1 MIHIALVDDHILTLK
16 GTQQVLSE
24 SQDMLVVGAYTDGHL
39 LLELL
44 ASEVAQV
51 DLVIIDLNMPKI
63 NGVELCKKIKRKF
76 SSVKVL
82 ILSMIDEPNMVF
94 RMLKYGADGYLLK
107 NEIQNELM
115 AAISSVLNGK
125 KYFNQPIDHLLASSH
140 NPNERASRTMRPNL
154 SRREKEVLDL
164 IIKEYTTPEIAEA
177 LFISEGTVAT
187 HRKHILSKM
196 GVKNTAGIVRVAI
209 EWSLI

>member
-1 MIHIALVDDHILTLK
+1 MIRVALVDDHILTLK

-24 SQDMLVVGAYTDGHL
+24 AEHILIVGAYTDGHL
-39 LLELL
+39 LLDLL
-44 ASEVAQV
+44 ASEVSTV
-51 DLVIIDLNMPKI
+51 DLVITDLNMPKI
-63 NGVELCKKIKRKF
+63 NGVELCKKIKRKYPATKIL
-76 SSVKVL
+76 V
-82 ILSMIDEPNMVF
+82 LSMIDEPNMVF

-115 AAISSVLNGK
+115 DAISSVLQGK
-125 KYFNQPIDHLLASSH
+125 KYFNQPIDHLLSSS
-140 NPNERASRTMRPNL
+140 PNSNEPRSRTMRPNL

-209 EWSLI
+209 EWSLL

>member
-1 MIHIALVDDHILTLK
+1 MIRVALVDDHILTLK

-24 SQDMLVVGAYTDGHL
+24 TEHMLIVGAYTDGHL
-39 LLELL
+39 LLDLL
-44 ASEVAQV
+44 ASEVSNV
-51 DLVIIDLNMPKI
+51 DLVITDLNMPKI
-63 NGVELCKKIKRKF
+63 NGVDLCKRIKRKYPAI
-76 SSVKVL
+76 KVL

-115 AAISSVLNGK
+115 DAITSVLQGK
-125 KYFNQPIDHLLASSH
+125 KYFNQPIDHLLSTSH
-140 NPNERASRTMRPNL
+140 NPNERSSRTMRPNL

-209 EWSLI
+209 EWSLL